1 MFCTSYVTSTPLD
14 DLGDYVIIY
23 SHGLRLRQ
31 FFKDHEVAG
40 SYKGEPMTSKVTE
53 DNFHTTK
60 LKPLAEKILTTLEKR
75 FTDVSEDVVAATRIA
90 NFRQWPLFSMKED
103 VTGKVSLSTY
113 KSFKIL

>member
-1 MFCTSYVTSTPLD
+1 MTPLD
-14 DLGDYVIIY
+14 DLGDYVIFY
-23 SHGLRLRQ
+23 SHGPRLRQ

-40 SYKGEPMTSKVTE
+40 SYKGEPMTGKVTE

-75 FTDVSEDVVAATRIA
+75 FTDVSEDVVAATQIA
-90 NFRQWPLFSMKED
+90 NFRQWPLFSVKED
-103 VTGKVSLSTY
+103 VTGKVSSSTY

>member
-1 MFCTSYVTSTPLD
+1 M
-14 DLGDYVIIY
+14 
-23 SHGLRLRQ
+23 
-31 FFKDHEVAG
+31 AG
-40 SYKGEPMTSKVTE
+40 SYKGEPMTGKVTA

-75 FTDVSEDVVAATRIA
+75 FTDVSDVVAATRIA

-103 VTGKVSLSTY
+103 VTGKVSSSTY

>member
-1 MFCTSYVTSTPLD
+1 MLCTSYVTSTPLD
-14 DLGDYVIIY
+14 DLGDVIIY

-103 VTGKVSLSTY
+103 VTGKVSSSTY